1 MRYREESDH
10 RLSYVPPGRSG
21 SISPVPAHSESS
33 PESQVSG
40 LSQNHRYWYL
50 D

>member
-1 MRYREESDH
+1 MRYREESGAH
-10 RLSYVPPGRSG
+10 RLSYVE
-21 SISPVPAHSESS
+21 SISPVPEHSESS